1 MRQTLLESGFKR
13 TFSITAEMKR
23 GIAEKNNRGTLALAV
38 SGGGA
43 RAAYQ
48 VGFLRWLAEH
58 YPDLEIPILTGVS
71 AGAINTAYLANHQGT
86 FGEKVKQLAAVWE
99 TLTIDHVFRVDA
111 KSIGGHVA
119 RWIARLLMGRASQLM
134 ETRSLVDAA
143 PLQALLEQVLKPV
156 SGVMAGIHENLLKG
170 RLRAVAITTSNYS
183 TGQSVTW
190 VQGINLVPW
199 TRAHRK
205 GIPCTLCLDHVLAS
219 ASLPFFFP
227 AVNIDGCWH
236 GDGGIRMTAPLSPA
250 VHLGADRILAIST
263 KYVPSSEEADCPTI
277 NGYPPPVQVVG
288 ALYNALFLDVFDYDA
303 LRIERINSLVKQ
315 LPLDK
320 RGGLRCVDLLLLRPS
335 HDLGKLANAYEPDLP
350 SAFRFMTRGLGTQ
363 ETRSNDILS
372 VLLFQPDYLRRLLE
386 LGYADAEARREEI
399 AAFFVNSSVCQDPT
413 TV

>member
-1 MRQTLLESGFKR
+1 M
-13 TFSITAEMKR
+13 
-23 GIAEKNNRGTLALAV
+23 AEKNNRDILALAV

-48 VGFLRWLAEH
+48 AGFLQWLAEH

-71 AGAINTAYLANHQGT
+71 AGAINAAYLANYRGT
-86 FGEKVKQLAAVWE
+86 FREKVKHLAAVWE
-99 TLTIDHVFRVDA
+99 TLTLDHVFRVDA
-111 KSIGGHVA
+111 GSIAGHVA
-119 RWIARLLMGRASQLM
+119 RWSVRLLMGRASHVM
-134 ETRSLVDAA
+134 ETRSLVDAS
-143 PLQALLEQVLKPV
+143 PLQGLLEQLLKPV
-156 SGVMAGIHENLLKG
+156 SGVLAGIHENLLEG

-205 GIPCTLCLDHVLAS
+205 GTPCTLCLDHILAS
-219 ASLPFFFP
+219 ASLPLFFP
-227 AVNIDGCWH
+227 AVTIGGCWY
-236 GDGGIRMTAPLSPA
+236 GDGGIRMTAPLAPA

-263 KYVPSSEEADCPTI
+263 KYAPSGQEADCPNI

-303 LRIERINSLVKQ
+303 LRIERINSLVKH

-335 HDLGKLANAYEPDLP
+335 CDLGQLANEYEPELP
-350 SAFRFMTRGLGTQ
+350 GAFRFMTRGLGTQ

-372 VLLFQPDYLRRLLE
+372 VLMFQPDYLRRLLE
-386 LGYADAEARREEI
+386 LGYADATARSAEI
-399 AAFFVNSSVCQDPT
+399 AAFFAKNSV
-413 TV
+413 

>member
-1 MRQTLLESGFKR
+1 MRHG
-13 TFSITAEMKR
+13 MVD
-23 GIAEKNNRGTLALAV
+23 KNNRGTLALAV

-43 RAAYQ
+43 RGAYQ
-48 VGFLRWLAEH
+48 VGFLQWLADH

-86 FGEKVKQLAAVWE
+86 FREKVKGLAAVWE
-99 TLTIDHVFRVDA
+99 TLTLDRVFRVDA
-111 KSIGGHVA
+111 GSIAGHVA
-119 RWIARLLMGRASQLM
+119 RWSVRLLMGTASHVM
-134 ETRSLVDAA
+134 ETRSLVDAS

-156 SGVMAGIHENLLKG
+156 SGALAGIHENLLER

-205 GIPCTLCLDHVLAS
+205 AIPCTLCLDHILAS
-219 ASLPFFFP
+219 ASLPLFFP
-227 AVNIDGCWH
+227 AVNIGGCWY

-263 KYVPSSEEADCPTI
+263 KYAPSGEEADCPNI
-277 NGYPPPVQVVG
+277 NGYPPPVQVLG

-303 LRIERINSLVKQ
+303 LRIERINFLVKQ
-315 LPLDK
+315 VPLDK

-335 HDLGKLANAYEPDLP
+335 RDLGKLANAYEIELP
-350 SAFRFMTRGLGTQ
+350 SPFRFMTRGLGTQ

-372 VLLFQPDYLRRLLE
+372 VLMFQPDYLRRLLD
-386 LGYADAEARREEI
+386 LGYADAGARREEI
-399 AAFFVNSSVCQDPT
+399 AAFFAKGPLCPDPANG
-413 TV
+413 VM